1 MGTSQLSTCPLSE
14 TVQGVAAWERIRES
28 KNQSL
33 ICPAARRP
41 PALGVVSQV
50 SQAPEPDG
58 LDPEALDPEAG
69 WASFQLC
76 T

>member
-41 PALGVVSQV
+41 AALGVV